1 MELAKIKS
9 AIKEKRPHLTE
20 SSLKSYGYNILR
32 VHRMVATTQFEKNV
46 AEIEKAIQ
54 TQKIKPSIARSLINA
69 VIVYEKTKGRETE
82 NLDELKAKYDTEFLD
97 TVKLQKRS
105 PKDEKRWVTQK
116 DIDNVI
122 KGVKAEVKRLNL
134 WNRADLRPKEKQLL
148 QIHFL
153 VEFYRG
159 NPIRNEIAT
168 TLVVPV
174 GQYNQ
179 MKEKT
184 ENYLVLG
191 HKTAEL
197 HFFEFKTSKS
207 WARRKL
213 LPRVFKL
220 SKTQNNLL
228 RRWLQHKPKGPNLF
242 WRQNGTALKGAQ
254 GRDTLSRWLTGVF
267 RRWTGKHVGSNMLRK
282 VFVSELLQ
290 GAPSLTALLDA
301 QQKLGHN
308 LETMQTYRRD

>member
-1 MELAKIKS
+1 
-9 AIKEKRPHLTE
+9 
-20 SSLKSYGYNILR
+20 
-32 VHRMVATTQFEKNV
+32 MV
-46 AEIEKAIQ
+46 
-54 TQKIKPSIARSLINA
+54 
-69 VIVYEKTKGRETE
+69 
-82 NLDELKAKYDTEFLD
+82 
-97 TVKLQKRS
+97 
-105 PKDEKRWVTQK
+105 
-116 DIDNVI
+116 

-134 WNRADLRPKEKQLL
+134 WTRPSLSKKEMQLL

-153 VEFYRG
+153 VEFYRS

-179 MKEKT
+179 MKEEDKT
-184 ENYLVLG
+184 ENYLVLSQ
-191 HKTAEL
+191 KNAEL
-197 HFFEFKTSKS
+197 QFYSFKTSKS
-207 WARRKL
+207 WARRNL

-228 RRWLQHKPKGPNLF
+228 RRWLQHKPKGRNLF
-242 WRQNGTALKGAQ
+242 WRQNGTPLKGAQ
-254 GRDTLSRWLTGVF
+254 GRDTLSRWLTSTF

-301 QQKLGHN
+301 QQKLGHS
-308 LETMQTYRRD
+308 LETM